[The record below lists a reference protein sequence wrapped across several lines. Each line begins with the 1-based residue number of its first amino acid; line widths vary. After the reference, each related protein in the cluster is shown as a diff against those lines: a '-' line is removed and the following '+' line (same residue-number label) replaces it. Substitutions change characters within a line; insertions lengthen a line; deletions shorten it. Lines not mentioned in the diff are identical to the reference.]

1 MARLTRRSV
10 LAGAAVSTAALGAEK
25 VARAAGVRSK
35 LVFISDVHIGDNS
48 PTVWYQQKYHEP
60 YLLALF
66 DHVIANADSIQELI
80 VLGDFVDFWTYPP
93 ERRPPSFAEI
103 AAANPAVLGPKGALA
118 RAVRALNGRVTYIPG
133 NHDMTITQADLN
145 GAGLRQIK
153 LIATDAYFPLGADRS
168 ILCAH
173 GHHGTMFNAPDT
185 TTRLAPIPVG
195 HFATR
200 SFCHQLSRMLKP
212 GQTVADLADQ
222 GIPNGLDLGGLIRS
236 VNSSLIETVVNYASN
251 QTGLGMNDTIVMPNG
266 DTTTMTEVKHIYRS
280 LWSRWQEQ
288 GGDDST
294 GQLVAI
300 KAALADVK
308 NGDYL
313 PWFAQR
319 QALMTGANLVV
330 YGHTHIPV
338 RGLKDGAIDYVNTG
352 FDCASMPDMPTRHFT
367 FIELDIPTKHA
378 QIMQVSGTSD
388 SYAVEPYD
396 HAKLD
401 EVVPSPA
408 EDFSTYVTIDN
419 RAGADDLTLTSSDAK
434 KGYFVVPPP
443 ARVPRGQI
451 ARFWI
456 QDKIGGAGT
465 EGTAIYQG
473 ANGPVSLRFGCPTG
487 MNGNLAAGA
496 DFRARSGSDKSYGT
510 LNDRPHFGHPF
521 YVQFVTA

>member
-80 VLGDFVDFWTYPP
+80 ILGDFVDFWTYPP
-93 ERRPPSFAEI
+93 DRRPPSFAEI
-103 AAANPAVLGPKGALA
+103 VAANPAVLGPKGALA
-118 RAVRALNGRVTYIPG
+118 KTVRALNGRVTYIPG

-145 GAGLRQIK
+145 SAGLRPIK
-153 LIATDAYFPLGADRS
+153 LIATDAYFPLGADQR

-173 GHHGTMFNAPDT
+173 GHHGTMFNAPDA

-319 QALMTGANLVV
+319 QALMTGADLVV

-408 EDFSTYVTIDN
+408 EDFSTYITIDN

-443 ARVPRGQI
+443 PRVPRGQI

-496 DFRARSGSDKSYGT
+496 DFRARSGSDRSYGT